1 MEDAS
6 KTPHPELI
14 PADIAALLALCGA
27 ALLNRKE
34 PK

>member
-1 MEDAS
+1 MEHSPNPPRPAPD
-6 KTPHPELI
+6 
-14 PADIAALLALCGA
+14 PADLAALLALCGA